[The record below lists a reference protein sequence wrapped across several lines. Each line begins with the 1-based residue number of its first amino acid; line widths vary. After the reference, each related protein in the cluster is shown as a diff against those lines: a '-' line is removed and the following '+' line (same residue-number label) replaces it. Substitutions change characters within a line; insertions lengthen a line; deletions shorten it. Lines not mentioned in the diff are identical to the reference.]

1 MYKTVL
7 LPNRY
12 KKLGWALLIPAT
24 VLGIISIINGFEWLK
39 LEVRVPALINSDL
52 LAPSCIGCIIKTN
65 IVNTLLGFL
74 FIVGALLVSFSKE
87 KNEDEFIA
95 SLRQSS
101 LLWAVLLNY
110 ILLALAFLFIYGLAF
125 LQVMLYNMFTVLIIY
140 IVRFNYVLVR
150 SNKSAA

>member
-24 VLGIISIINGFEWLK
+24 VLGIISIIIGFEWLM
-39 LEVRVPALINSDL
+39 LEVRVPALINSEL
-52 LAPSCIGCIIKTN
+52 LSKTCFFCITQAN

-74 FIVGALLVSFSKE
+74 FIAGALLVSFSKE

>member
-1 MYKTVL
+1 MHKTVL
-7 LPNRY
+7 LPNHY
-12 KKLGWALLIPAT
+12 KKLGWILLIPST
-24 VLGIISIINGFEWLK
+24 VLGIISIITGFEWPN

-52 LAPSCIGCIIKTN
+52 LVPSCIGCIIKTN

-74 FIVGALLVSFSKE
+74 FIVGALFVSFSKE

-110 ILLALAFLFIYGLAF
+110 ILLALAFLFIYGVAF

-140 IVRFNYVLVR
+140 IVRFNYVLFR

>member
-7 LPNRY
+7 LPNGY
-12 KKLGWALLIPAT
+12 KKLGWALLIPSS

-39 LEVRVPALINSDL
+39 WEVHVPAIINSDL
-52 LAPSCIGCIIKTN
+52 LTPSCIGCITKTN

-74 FIVGALLVSFSKE
+74 FITGALLVSFSKE

-140 IVRFNYVLVR
+140 IIRFNYVLVC
-150 SNKSAA
+150 SNKSTA

>member
-1 MYKTVL
+1 MFKTVL

-24 VLGIISIINGFEWLK
+24 VLGIISIIIGFEWLK
-39 LEVRVPALINSDL
+39 LEVPVPALINSDL

-65 IVNTLLGFL
+65 ILNTLLGFL
-74 FIVGALLVSFSKE
+74 FIAGALLVSLSKE

-101 LLWAVLLNY
+101 LHWAVLLNY
-110 ILLALAFLFIYGLAF
+110 ILLAFAFLFIYGLAF